1 MIRREVAPFAAER
14 PEVFKAV
21 GSIIGTMSG
30 YTWEHRE
37 DIKPVPVLQ
46 ISGLDDRIV
55 PVDGSMRPA
64 GGWGGAP
71 DKTNSRWCG
80 EGMQ

>member
-1 MIRREVAPFAAER
+1 MMLGFLTALAKDLQHTHDLDPERTFASGVSNGGFMSYTLAAER

-37 DIKPVPVLQ
+37 DIKTSSC
-46 ISGLDDRIV
+46 I
-55 PVDGSMRPA
+55 
-64 GGWGGAP
+64 
-71 DKTNSRWCG
+71 TNIRTR
-80 EGMQ
+80 